1 MNAVKNENVTG
12 VILAG
17 GKARRMGGCDKG
29 LVKINNKSMVSY
41 VIDVLKPQVS
51 AILINANRNIEEY
64 KKLGYEVVSDKLD
77 DYQGPLA
84 GIATAMACA
93 KTDYIVTCPCDGPLL
108 SPDLVSRLANAI
120 SDNNI
125 DIAVAHDGKRMQP
138 VYALLNR
145 KLLNSL
151 LEYLKN
157 GERKIDRWYSQH
169 PYKEVDFSDNSDCF
183 ININTPEDQ
192 AEISKKL
199 GK

>member
-1 MNAVKNENVTG
+1 MSAVNNENVTG

-17 GKARRMGGCDKG
+17 GKARRMGGRDKG
-29 LVKINNKSMVSY
+29 LVKINNKSMVSF

-51 AILINANRNIEEY
+51 DILINANRNTEEY
-64 KKLGYEVVSDKLD
+64 KKLGYEVISDKLE

-108 SPDLVSRLANAI
+108 SRNLVSRLAIAI
-120 SDNNI
+120 SDN
-125 DIAVAHDGKRMQP
+125 DVEIAVAHDGKRMQP

-145 KLLNSL
+145 NLLTSL
-151 LEYLKN
+151 LEYLNN

-169 PYKEVDFSDNSDCF
+169 HYKEVDFSDNSDCF

-199 GK
+199 GI